1 LIARTQRR
9 GVMWKTKLEPL
20 STRVIL
26 PRSKGPRIR
35 SRVGTRV
42 VRAGRASRRASGTTM
57 GCATSAIANPPRIRW
72 GRRYKVRGG
81 GEGWAKVLGDASPRS
96 YFYPDRGP
104 CRPED
109 RAPTN
114 VCDGAWGGHRRGRR
128 FDVPGGMV
136 PPAGL
141 GDSVRSPRRRRGPPR
156 GPVPAEIPARAES
169 V

>member
-96 YFYPDRGP
+96 YFYPERGLLA
-104 CRPED
+104 CGK
-109 RAPTN
+109 T
-114 VCDGAWGGHRRGRR
+114 V
-128 FDVPGGMV
+128 
-136 PPAGL
+136 
-141 GDSVRSPRRRRGPPR
+141 RRRTFAMVLGAAI
-156 GPVPAEIPARAES
+156 GGADGSMVSAVCS
-169 V
+169 VALVW